1 MRFEAK
7 HSYFKKLAQ
16 NIGNFINVP
25 WTLAMRHQMWGCYN
39 WLNTDTLPHDQPDIG
54 PGTSI
59 VSVLMNGY
67 ECIAVCLDVKEICYC
82 CR

>member
-1 MRFEAK
+1 
-7 HSYFKKLAQ
+7 
-16 NIGNFINVP
+16 
-25 WTLAMRHQMWGCYN
+25 MRHQMWGCYN

-67 ECIAVCLDVKEICYC
+67 ECIAVRLDVKEICYC